1 MTAET
6 PLVEVLGARPG
17 GLGHAAAPLVAE
29 RDAGVGLSART
40 VEYLADCKGEPAWL
54 RDARLAAWRAFAV
67 SDRTVPW
74 APAPLTELPFD
85 QLHYYSAPPP
95 VAPPA
100 AGTRDGATRAVLAAL
115 GVPREEAGVLGG
127 VQAQIDGEVVYGS
140 LRDAWAKSGVVFVDA
155 SRGLTEFGGRFGS
168 HFGTVVQRDENVFT
182 RLNAAVFSGGSFIHV
197 PPGVKV
203 TAPLKC
209 FMHLQARHGTQFG
222 RTLIVLGAGAEL
234 TFIEGCTSAARAE
247 PALHCAVGE
256 FVVGPGARLNYIAL
270 QDWAPNVFNLAILRA
285 HVAAGASVHWI
296 DCNLGGRLTMK
307 YPCALLEGEGA
318 SAEAVSIAVART
330 GQHHDSGAKM
340 FHRAPR
346 TSSTITSKSVSLG
359 EGRAG
364 FRGWVDMPAS
374 VHGGRNHTECDALLV
389 DAASRADTYPAVHV
403 RGTGNVAQHEASVSR
418 LSAEQ
423 IFYMRQRGLREAAAR
438 SLSVNGFISDL
449 VERFPLQYSVKIKRL
464 IELHMAGSVG

>member
-1 MTAET
+1 MNADAPLAEI
-6 PLVEVLGARPG
+6 LAADLGGFGPE
-17 GLGHAAAPLVAE
+17 AAPLAAE
-29 RDAGVGLSART
+29 RDAGPGLSERT
-40 VEYLADCKGEPAWL
+40 IAYLADCKGEPAWL
-54 RDARLAAWRAFAV
+54 RDARLAALRAYRAA
-67 SDRTVPW
+67 DRTVPW
-74 APAPLTELPFD
+74 APAELAAIPFD
-85 QLHYYSAPPP
+85 RLHYYSAPPR
-95 VAPPA
+95 A
-100 AGTRDGATRAVLAAL
+100 AAAGATRAVLAAL
-115 GVPREEAGVLGG
+115 DVPREEAGFLGG
-127 VQAQIDGEVVYGS
+127 VQAQIDGEVVYD
-140 LRDAWAKSGVVFVDA
+140 RVQDAWARAGVVFVDA
-155 SRGLTEFGGRFGS
+155 SRGLTACGELFRP
-168 HFGTVVQRDENVFT
+168 HFGTVVGRDENLFT
-182 RLNAAVFSGGSFIHV
+182 RLNAAVFSGGSFIQV

-222 RTLIVLGAGAEL
+222 RTLVVLGAGAEL

-285 HVAAGASVHWI
+285 RVAAGASVQWI

-340 FHRAPR
+340 FHRASH

-359 EGRAG
+359 AGRADY
-364 FRGWVDMPAS
+364 RGWVDLPAS
-374 VHGGRNHTECDALLV
+374 VRGGRNHTECDALLV
-389 DAASRADTYPAVHV
+389 DAASRADTYPAVRV

-423 IFYMRQRGLREAAAR
+423 IFYMRQRGLSEAAAR
-438 SLSVNGFISDL
+438 SLSINGFISDL